1 MASAGML
8 TALALAGLAGAAVQL
23 QQADLLP
30 HCGPVALGLGL
41 AAVALAAGLRRLAEG
56 GEAAPAS
63 QGSAAWRRAR
73 RSAGALVPALLVLAM
88 AAVVFAAT
96 EFRARARLAD
106 RLAQALEGQ
115 ALQVQGRI
123 TGLPQAQ
130 AAGWRFQVE
139 VEAAWTADGRP
150 GRLPQRLS
158 LAWNRWP
165 GEPPLPPLRSGERWR
180 WTLKLQRPHALA
192 NPGLP
197 DRELALFEQG
207 IGATGSV
214 RPHPPPQ
221 RLAPAPGLAFDSLR
235 EALREAIF
243 RRLVG
248 APPRA
253 GELPATAAE
262 ALPSR
267 PGEREAR
274 VIAALSV
281 GDQAAIERRDWT
293 LYRDTGIA
301 HLMSISGLHVTLFA
315 WLAGGL
321 IRRAWARAGR
331 LPLRLPAPH
340 AAAWGGLLAALAYAR
355 LAGWGV
361 PAQRTVLM
369 LAAFTLLRS
378 LGLRWPWPLTLGAV
392 AWLVTLMDPWALL
405 QPGFWLSF
413 GAVAMLM
420 LGEPAGRV
428 ADAPAAVAAGF
439 TARGRAALRAAA
451 RSLRPAV
458 LGQARITLGLAP
470 LGLLLFQQFAP
481 LGLLANLLAV
491 PLVTLLLM
499 PLSLAG
505 VLLPPLWDL
514 TAWGL
519 GGLHA
524 GLEALQALGRALGP
538 GVWTAPAAPA
548 WAVAAGLFG
557 GLLAVAPL
565 PLRLRVLALP
575 LMLPMLLPAP
585 ARLPE
590 GAWQLLA
597 ADIGQGSAVLLRTRH
612 HALLY
617 DAGPRFGPDSEAG
630 ERVLLPL
637 LRHLGLRRL
646 DALVLSHGDADH
658 IGGAAA
664 LIEGLP
670 PGTVHTSLPPDHALA
685 ALATRQGWPWRRCE
699 AGQGWQWDGVR
710 FDWLHPDAATLAD
723 PAVPSNGRSCVL
735 RVAGAWPE
743 SPGGLL
749 QPQRLLLTGDI
760 GRAEE
765 LRLARVGDPDA
776 AGPPPA
782 LRAEWLM
789 LAHHGSGLSSHDFFL
804 DAVQPRAAFAQ
815 AGHRNRHGHPAAALR
830 ERLAARGIALIE
842 TPHCGAWQLGPD
854 GATCWRAQA
863 RRHWQA
869 RGAGGSGG
877 SELAA
882 GPPGNEPACHAGC
895 GREDTAARH
904 DGKPVAV
911 GVSSRRGHADHR
923 PISENPRR
931 GPWPSTSRSTTSP
944 ITSTTAASTC
954 RRRSCGC
961 ARRRTAA
968 RRC

>member
-8 TALALAGLAGAAVQL
+8 TALALAGLAGAAAQL

-30 HCGPVALGLGL
+30 HRGPLA
-41 AAVALAAGLRRLAEG
+41 AAVALAAAALAMGLQRLAG
-56 GEAAPAS
+56 
-63 QGSAAWRRAR
+63 RRVPGP
-73 RSAGALVPALLVLAM
+73 AGAVREGRRTGRFLVLPLLAL
-88 AAVVFAAT
+88 AVASAVFALT
-96 EFRARARLAD
+96 EGRARARLAD
-106 RLAQALEGQ
+106 RLEAGLEGLP
-115 ALQVQGRI
+115 LQVQGRI

-130 AAGWRFQVE
+130 AAGWRFSFE
-139 VEAAWTADGRP
+139 VEAAWAADGRP
-150 GRLPQRLS
+150 LTLPRQLS

-165 GEPPLPPLRSGERWR
+165 GEPPPPALRSGERWR

-214 RPHPPPQ
+214 RPSPSPQ
-221 RLAPAPGLAFDSLR
+221 RLDAAPGLSVDSLR
-235 EALREAIF
+235 EALREAVF

-248 APPRA
+248 GPPQA
-253 GELPATAAE
+253 GEVPATAARPPP
-262 ALPSR
+262 AR

-281 GDQAAIERRDWT
+281 GDQAAIERRDWA

-331 LPLRLPAPH
+331 LPLVLPAPH

-378 LGLRWPWPLTLGAV
+378 LGLRWPWPLTLAGV
-392 AWLVTLMDPWALL
+392 ALLVALMDPWALL

-413 GAVAMLM
+413 GAVALLM
-420 LGEPAGRV
+420 SGEPAGR
-428 ADAPAAVAAGF
+428 APAPAAARPAGGVARLLATAGAAG
-439 TARGRAALRAAA
+439 RA
-451 RSLRPAV
+451 LRPAV

-470 LGLLLFQQFAP
+470 LGMLLFQQFAP

-514 TAWGL
+514 AAWGL
-519 GGLHA
+519 GALHA
-524 GLEALQALGRALGP
+524 GLEALQALGTRLGP
-538 GVWTAPAAPA
+538 GVWTAPAAPG
-548 WAVAAGLFG
+548 WAVAAGLGG

-565 PLRLRVLALP
+565 PGLLRALALP

-585 ARLPE
+585 TRLSE

-597 ADIGQGSAVLLRTRH
+597 ADIGQGTAVLLRTRH

-617 DAGPRFGPDSEAG
+617 DAGPRFGPDSDAG

-637 LRHLGLRRL
+637 LRQHLGLRRL
-646 DALVLSHGDADH
+646 DMLVLSHGDADH

-670 PGTVHTSLPPDHALA
+670 LGSVHTSLPPDHALA
-685 ALATRQGWPWRRCE
+685 GLARHQGLPWRRCE

-735 RVAGAWPE
+735 RVAGAWARQ
-743 SPGGLL
+743 PGGPP

-765 LRLARVGDPDA
+765 LRLARVGDPDRTA
-776 AGPPPA
+776 PPPA

-789 LAHHGSGLSSHDFFL
+789 LPHHGSGLSSHDFFL
-804 DAVQPRAAFAQ
+804 DAVQPQAAFAQ
-815 AGHRNRHGHPAAALR
+815 AGHRNRHGHPSAVVR
-830 ERLAARGIALIE
+830 ERLAARGIPLIE
-842 TPHCGAWQLGPD
+842 TPRCGAWQLGPD
-854 GATCWRAQA
+854 GASCWRAQA

-869 RGAGGSGG
+869 AAPPDRASDG

-882 GPPGNEPACHAGC
+882 DPLRDEAVCHAGC
-895 GREDTAARH
+895 GHEDTAPGH
-904 DGKPVAV
+904 DGLHEADGAP
-911 GVSSRRGHADHR
+911 SRRVRADHR
-923 PISENPRR
+923 PISVHPRR

-944 ITSTTAASTC
+944 TTSTTAASTC
-954 RRRSCGC
+954 RRRSCAC

>member
-30 HCGPVALGLGL
+30 HRGPLALGLAL
-41 AAVALAAGLRRLAEG
+41 AAAVLAAGLRRLAGPG
-56 GEAAPAS
+56 GCGLAAARPAGPA
-63 QGSAAWRRAR
+63 QGF
-73 RSAGALVPALLVLAM
+73 RSGADRLVPPLLALAV
-88 AAVVFAAT
+88 AAGVFALT
-96 EFRARARLAD
+96 EFRAQVRLAE
-106 RLAQALEGQ
+106 RLEARLEGQ

-130 AAGWRFQVE
+130 AAGWRFSFE
-139 VEAAWTADGRP
+139 VEAAWTAAGQP
-150 GRLPQRLS
+150 VRLPRHLS

-165 GEPPLPPLRSGERWR
+165 GEPPPPALRSGERWR
-180 WTLKLQRPHALA
+180 WTLKLQRPQALA

-214 RPHPPPQ
+214 RASPPPE
-221 RLAPAPGLAFDSLR
+221 RLAAAPAFSIDGLR

-248 APPRA
+248 QPPQA
-253 GELPATAAE
+253 GQVPATATEPPPA
-262 ALPSR
+262 R

-281 GDQAAIERRDWT
+281 GDQAAIERRDWA
-293 LYRDTGIA
+293 LYRDSGIA

-331 LPLRLPAPH
+331 LPLWLPAPH

-378 LGLRWPWPLTLGAV
+378 LGLRWPWPLTLSAV
-392 AWLVTLMDPWALL
+392 ALLVGLMDPWALL

-413 GAVAMLM
+413 GAVALLM
-420 LGEPAGRV
+420 LGEPARP
-428 ADAPAAVAAGF
+428 APRPPRGPRYSVRAWALAA
-439 TARGRAALRAAA
+439 GRAAASALA
-451 RSLRPAV
+451 PAV
-458 LGQARITLGLAP
+458 RAQTRISLGLAP

-505 VLLPPLWDL
+505 ALLPPLWDAA
-514 TAWGL
+514 AWGL
-519 GGLHA
+519 AGLHL
-524 GLEALQALGRALGP
+524 GLEALLDLGRRLGTP
-538 GVWTAPAAPA
+538 VWTAPAAPLA
-548 WAVAAGLFG
+548 AVLL
-557 GLLAVAPL
+557 GLLGGALVVMPL
-565 PLRLRVLALP
+565 PLRLRALALP

-590 GAWQLLA
+590 GAWQMLA

-617 DAGPRFGPDSEAG
+617 DAGPRFGPDSDAG
-630 ERVLLPL
+630 DRVLLPL

-646 DALVLSHGDADH
+646 DLLVLSHGDADH

-664 LIEGLP
+664 LIQGLDL
-670 PGTVHTSLPPDHALA
+670 GAVQTSLPADHALA
-685 ALATRQGWPWRRCE
+685 GLAYRRGLPWRRCE

-710 FDWLHPDAATLAD
+710 FDWLHPEAAILAD

-735 RVAGAWPE
+735 RVAGAWPTQ
-743 SPGGLL
+743 PGGAP

-765 LRLARVGDPDA
+765 LRLARVGDPA
-776 AGPPPA
+776 GAGPLPA

-804 DAVQPRAAFAQ
+804 DAVRPQAAFAQ

-830 ERLAARGIALIE
+830 ERLAARGIPLIE
-842 TPHCGAWQLGPD
+842 TPRCGAWQLGPQ
-854 GATCWRAQA
+854 GSRCWRAEA
-863 RRHWQA
+863 RRHWHATGPASPDKPAPATAPTRASASASASTPALQA
-869 RGAGGSGG
+869 APPDG

-882 GPPGNEPACHAGC
+882 QP
-895 GREDTAARH
+895 
-904 DGKPVAV
+904 
-911 GVSSRRGHADHR
+911 
-923 PISENPRR
+923 
-931 GPWPSTSRSTTSP
+931 
-944 ITSTTAASTC
+944 
-954 RRRSCGC
+954 
-961 ARRRTAA
+961 
-968 RRC
+968 